1 MDIES
6 FQIALGKKIKK
17 IREGKGYTLED
28 LEFYTDIDSSDLNKI
43 ELGKRNIT
51 IKTLLKLSQ
60 GLEVHPKVLLDVEIQ
75 F

>member
-17 IREGKGYTLED
+17 IREEKGYTLED

-51 IKTLLKLSQ
+51 IKTLMKLSL
-60 GLEVHPKVLLDVEIQ
+60 GLEVHPKVLLDIEI
-75 F
+75 